1 MDSSQQQKDSK
12 LTPTENLE
20 SSASNTD
27 ELIKRVE
34 ELDDELEKRLTR
46 EIVILFT
53 DIRGST
59 TFFRTHGDIAGR
71 LMMQRHHDMLFPL
84 IKQHKGTIVKTVGDS
99 IMASFDD
106 PYKAVNAAIEMQRK
120 LSDYNSNLPSE
131 ELIRIRI
138 GINFGRGIIEDSDV
152 YGNVVNVA
160 SKLVS
165 IGESDQILVSKSI
178 YEKLQLREDLSFLP
192 LKTDHPFQNNLKLT
206 AYSVRWQEEDQI
218 KEREMTTMSLALMD
232 HTPTIKEEEDNEED
246 DNPTS
251 YFSPIEHVVRD
262 KAFRTT
268 IDPEWRLKAVFEDTE
283 TAIETSLEIQHILQK
298 SVRDFHIGIHT
309 GLTRIEE
316 VDIHGGEEADEAREK
331 AGINEIY
338 ITQPTYESIKDNPF
352 YKSSSLSVSLENGTS
367 LYKIFRQTSAR
378 ERIEEPY
385 SIDQKGSHPECFYCS
400 SRNHHSSSC
409 PSKNIPFHT
418 NGLNKIGYLTPAG
431 ITSLF
436 EKHFSRILEPIKTNQ
451 DDIYP
456 PLISDQKSDPFKA
469 PFEAFY
475 EVNEVFQL
483 RFLCKMWLSEAT
495 DWNNFPLSTSN
506 RHGGGFLWLGE
517 DSLRVSKY
525 NDALTM
531 FNKALE
537 DHLEDYKPYSALG
550 FLAIETDDLVNA
562 TYQFRRALTYTDN
575 PLQKSYVLL
584 LLSRTHE
591 LRNNIED
598 AIDKVREALF
608 AAPGFLEA
616 KYRHAVLLAK
626 NGDKNAAI
634 SILKNLIAIKPDFY
648 LKVLLDPGL
657 TPLRN
662 EIELLTKELFE
673 YAKAQASNSIKTIKK
688 NLVEHGEWFSKE
700 DSEYKNAEKIFDQT
714 IKLLEDNSY
723 FGFLDVIG
731 YSFDIKDK
739 LRSVLKN
746 IRRSVKKSIYS
757 FHAIWKEY
765 DLYLESYCYKNLIS
779 YRDTFLLKDYQ
790 TILSKA
796 KAASSIESA
805 KSIKEA
811 QNLIKDLSSL
821 SKKIVNNQKKLN
833 FLRMFYFTSGC
844 SCKFL
849 IRFLLWS
856 LLVSTV
862 SCFVLIGYQIY
873 SHSLSDFSTE
883 AIADY
888 LKFSSF
894 FGGLLGAGTSIYWL
908 YSHFDHLYAKLK

>member
-1 MDSSQQQKDSK
+1 MDSSQQQKDTK
-12 LTPTENLE
+12 LTPPENPE
-20 SSASNTD
+20 GSAPHAD

-46 EIVILFT
+46 EIAILFT

-71 LMMQRHHDMLFPL
+71 LMMQRHYDMLFPL
-84 IKQHKGTIVKTVGDS
+84 IKQHEGTIVKTVGDS

-106 PYKAVNAAIEMQRK
+106 PYNAVQAAIEMQRE
-120 LSDYNSNLPSE
+120 LSNYNSNLPSE

-138 GINFGRGIIEDSDV
+138 GVNFGKGIIEDSDV

-160 SKLVS
+160 SKLIS
-165 IGESDQILVSKSI
+165 MGESDQILVSESI
-178 YEKLQLREDLSFLP
+178 YEKLQLREDLAFLP
-192 LKTDHPFQNNLKLT
+192 LKTDHPFQNDLKLT

-232 HTPTIKEEEDNEED
+232 YTSTIKEEEDNDDED
-246 DNPTS
+246 DPTS
-251 YFSPIEHVVRD
+251 YFSPIEPVIRD

-268 IDPEWRLKAVFEDTE
+268 IDPEWRLKAVFEDAE

-298 SVRDFHIGIHT
+298 SARDFHIGIHT

-352 YKSSSLSVSLENGTS
+352 YKPSSLSESLENGTS
-367 LYKIFRQTSAR
+367 LYRIFRQTSAR
-378 ERIEEPY
+378 GRIEEPY
-385 SIDQKGSHPECFYCS
+385 RIDQKDSRPECFYCS

-418 NGLNKIGYLTPAG
+418 NSLNEIGYLSPAG
-431 ITSLF
+431 IKSLF

-451 DDIYP
+451 DGISP
-456 PLISDQKSDPFKA
+456 SLISDQKSDSFKS

-506 RHGGGFLWLGE
+506 RRGGGFLWLGE

-537 DHLEDYKPYSALG
+537 HHVEDYKPYSALG

-657 TPLRN
+657 TPLRK

-673 YAKAQASNSIKTIKK
+673 YAKAQASNSIKTIKG
-688 NLVEHGEWFSKE
+688 NLIEHGEWFSKE

-714 IKLLEDNSY
+714 IKLLEENSY
-723 FGFLDVIG
+723 FGFLDVIA

-757 FHAIWKEY
+757 FHAIWEEY
-765 DLYLESYCYKNLIS
+765 DLYLENYCYKNLIS

-790 TILSKA
+790 TILNKA

-811 QNLIKDLSSL
+811 QNLIKDLSSF
-821 SKKIVNNQKKLN
+821 SKKTANNQKKLN

-862 SCFVLIGYQIY
+862 SCFVLMGYQVY

-894 FGGLLGAGTSIYWL
+894 FGGLLGSGASIYWL

>member
-1 MDSSQQQKDSK
+1 MDSSQQQKDTK
-12 LTPTENLE
+12 LEPTENLE
-20 SSASNTD
+20 SSTTRAD

-46 EIVILFT
+46 EISILFT

-71 LMMQRHHDMLFPL
+71 LMMQRHYDMLFPL
-84 IKQHKGTIVKTVGDS
+84 IKEQEGTIVKTVGDS

-106 PYKAVNAAIEMQRK
+106 PYKAVKAAIDMQRT
-120 LSDYNSNLPSE
+120 LSDYNSNQPSE

-165 IGESDQILVSKSI
+165 IGESDQILVSESI
-178 YEKLQLREDLSFLP
+178 YENLQLREDLSFLP
-192 LKTDHPFQNNLKLT
+192 LQTDHPFPNNLKLKVY
-206 AYSVRWQEEDQI
+206 AVKWQEEDEM
-218 KEREMTTMSLALMD
+218 KEGEMTMMSLALMN
-232 HTPTIKEEEDNEED
+232 HTQTITEKDDNEED
-246 DNPTS
+246 DNRTGF
-251 YFSPIEHVVRD
+251 FSPIDHVVRD

-268 IDPEWRLKAVFEDTE
+268 IDPDWRLLAVFENAE
-283 TAIETSLEIQHILQK
+283 TAIETSFEIQHIFQQ
-298 SVRDFHIGIHT
+298 SARDFHIGIHT
-309 GLTRIEE
+309 GLTRVEE
-316 VDIHGGEEADEAREK
+316 VAIHGGEEADEAREK

-338 ITQPTYESIKDNPF
+338 ITQPTYELIKDNP
-352 YKSSSLSVSLENGTS
+352 YYQSSSLSERLENGTW
-367 LYKIFRQTSAR
+367 LYKIFRQTTAR
-378 ERIEEPY
+378 GRIEEPY
-385 SIDQKGSHPECFYCS
+385 SMDQTESHSECFYCG

-409 PSKNIPFHT
+409 PSKNLPFHT
-418 NGLNKIGYLTPAG
+418 NSLNEIGYLSPAG
-431 ITSLF
+431 IKSLF
-436 EKHFSRILEPIKTNQ
+436 ERHFAKILEPLKPNQ
-451 DDIYP
+451 DDTFSP
-456 PLISDQKSDPFKA
+456 STFDQQSESFKV

-495 DWNNFPLSTSN
+495 DWNNFPLSTPN
-506 RHGGGFLWLGE
+506 RRGGGFLWLGE
-517 DSLRVSKY
+517 DSLRVSNYK
-525 NDALTM
+525 DALTM

-537 DHLEDYKPYSALG
+537 HHVEDYKPYSALG
-550 FLAIETDDLVNA
+550 FLAIETGDLVHA

-608 AAPGFLEA
+608 AAPSFLEA

-626 NGDKNAAI
+626 SGDKDAAI

-648 LKVLLDPGL
+648 LKILLDPGL
-657 TPLRN
+657 TPLRK
-662 EIELLTKELFE
+662 EIERLTEELFE
-673 YAKAQASNSIKTIKK
+673 YAKTQASNSIKTIKG
-688 NLVEHGEWFSKE
+688 NLIEHGEWFSKE
-700 DSEYKNAEKIFDQT
+700 DPEYKNAEKIFNQT
-714 IKLLEDNSY
+714 IKLLEGNSY

-746 IRRSVKKSIYS
+746 IRRSVKKSIHS
-757 FHAIWKEY
+757 FHTIWKAY
-765 DLYLESYCYKNLIS
+765 DQYLENYCYKNLIS
-779 YRDTFLLKDYQ
+779 YTDTFLLKDYQ
-790 TILSKA
+790 TILNKA

-811 QNLIKDLSSL
+811 QNLINELSSL
-821 SKKIVNNQKKLN
+821 SKKVVNNQKKLN
-833 FLRMFYFTSGC
+833 FLRMVYFASGC
-844 SCKFL
+844 SCKFI

-862 SCFVLIGYQIY
+862 SCFVLIGYQVY

-894 FGGLLGAGTSIYWL
+894 FGGLLGAGASIYWL